1 MKREYKKIA
10 LGVEAKFLTDGT
22 ILPRAIW
29 LDGCRYTV
37 ERILAKN
44 KRHPMEVGC
53 IAPIEYVVIVDG
65 YRKVIYYEPSA
76 QQWFSV
82 KEVG

>member
-53 IAPIEYVVIVDG
+53 IAPIEYAVIVDG